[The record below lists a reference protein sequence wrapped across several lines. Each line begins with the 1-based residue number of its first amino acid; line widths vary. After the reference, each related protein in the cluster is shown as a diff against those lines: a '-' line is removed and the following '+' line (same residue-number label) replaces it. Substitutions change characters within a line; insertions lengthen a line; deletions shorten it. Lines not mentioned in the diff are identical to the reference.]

1 MAASSL
7 KESLQALHKS
17 LAGAASQKES
27 AIGIVT
33 DLNQICVQELTDK
46 DIGWRHSL
54 IFNIKKS
61 ISWQILSAIQM
72 IILDV

>member
-7 KESLQALHKS
+7 EENLRALHKS
-17 LAGAASQKES
+17 LEGAASHKES

-46 DIGWRHSL
+46 DIGW
-54 IFNIKKS
+54 
-61 ISWQILSAIQM
+61 
-72 IILDV
+72 